1 MEHMKRIVLATDF
14 SDASAGA
21 VEHALLMSKSFG
33 SELHILH
40 VLEVEVPR
48 METGGDYLPLRYFED
63 LETRAAVYLADLV
76 PAEDREQLAP
86 VPVVRRGNPF
96 AEIIR
101 YAQNEKIDLIIIGTH
116 GRGALGHLMMGS
128 VAEKVVRYAPCA
140 VLTVHDPR
148 HSFVRP

>member
-63 LETRAAVYLADLV
+63 LEARAAVYLADLI
-76 PAEDREQLAP
+76 PAEDRDQLAP
-86 VPVVRRGNPF
+86 VP
-96 AEIIR
+96 EIIR